1 MARKQQN
8 DPLRYAANLTALAA
22 AVYLGVTALLRL
34 AVGQLL
40 RLFNKSATLENPI
53 AVPEWVLGVFNVLLP
68 AAGLAAAFW
77 LLAVGVRATPM
88 RLRISVQM
96 PRDGRLWLFV
106 PVFLGAGFLCS
117 LLTTLLQRLLA
128 AFTRYRAPEAIRLPQ
143 SGFAT
148 FCISSACVWYPPY
161 WRSCWC
167 AAPCRQC
174 FPAGEHGFP
183 SLYPVWCS
191 RCCTAISR
199 RCRLCSSC
207 RCSWGW
213 RPTVPALWRW
223 EWRCTLLITQCRFFF
238 ICGAEDGRCVR
249 LCVCGIP
256 GGRVLRGG
264 RGVSCGHSPPG
275 RNAPFQAHPPGI
287 RPQEPPEPSGAPGVC
302 AAVPAGD
309 GVHGAARGMA
319 AVREIRKVGFIW
331 MISR

>member
-148 FCISSACVWYPPY
+148 FLYFIGMCVVPAVLEELLVRGAMQAVLSRWGTWFSIVVSSVV
-161 WRSCWC
+161 
-167 AAPCRQC
+167 
-174 FPAGEHGFP
+174 FTLLHGDIAQMP
-183 SLYPVWCS
+183 SLFILSVLMGLAAY
-191 RCCTAISR
+191 CTGS
-199 RCRLCSSC
+199 L
-207 RCSWGW
+207 
-213 RPTVPALWRW
+213 ALGMA
-223 EWRCTLLITQCRFFF
+223 LLIMQCRFFF
-238 ICGAEDGRCVR
+238 YMRRRRWTACPLLR
-249 LCVCGIP
+249 LRDTWWPCSAWGPWC
-256 GGRVLRGG
+256 VLR
-264 RGVSCGHSPPG
+264 
-275 RNAPFQAHPPGI
+275 PF
-287 RPQEPPEPSGAPGVC
+287 
-302 AAVPAGD
+302 AAWA
-309 GVHGAARGMA
+309 
-319 AVREIRKVGFIW
+319 
-331 MISR
+331 

>member
-148 FCISSACVWYPPY
+148 FLYFIGMCVVPAVLEELLVRGAMQAVLSRWGTWFSIVVSSVV
-161 WRSCWC
+161 
-167 AAPCRQC
+167 
-174 FPAGEHGFP
+174 FTLLHGDIAQMP
-183 SLYPVWCS
+183 SLFILSVLMRLAAVAMRVICDAGAVPHV
-191 RCCTAISR
+191 R
-199 RCRLCSSC
+199 RGHRQQSYQARRVRRTGCK
-207 RCSWGW
+207 GG
-213 RPTVPALWRW
+213 
-223 EWRCTLLITQCRFFF
+223 LLRQ
-238 ICGAEDGRCVR
+238 
-249 LCVCGIP
+249 
-256 GGRVLRGG
+256 
-264 RGVSCGHSPPG
+264 
-275 RNAPFQAHPPGI
+275 RNG
-287 RPQEPPEPSGAPGVC
+287 SVC
-302 AAVPAGD
+302 AAFQSPPPGGGRAAGGRMRRAAG
-309 GVHGAARGMA
+309 GV
-319 AVREIRKVGFIW
+319 F
-331 MISR
+331 

>member
-148 FCISSACVWYPPY
+148 FLYFIGMCV
-161 WRSCWC
+161 
-167 AAPCRQC
+167 
-174 FPAGEHGFP
+174 
-183 SLYPVWCS
+183 
-191 RCCTAISR
+191 
-199 RCRLCSSC
+199 
-207 RCSWGW
+207 
-213 RPTVPALWRW
+213 VPAVL
-223 EWRCTLLITQCRFFF
+223 EELL
-238 ICGAEDGRCVR
+238 VR
-249 LCVCGIP
+249 GCL
-256 GGRVLRGG
+256 LYT
-264 RGVSCGHSPPG
+264 SPSP
-275 RNAPFQAHPPGI
+275 RDC
-287 RPQEPPEPSGAPGVC
+287 S
-302 AAVPAGD
+302 
-309 GVHGAARGMA
+309 
-319 AVREIRKVGFIW
+319 
-331 MISR
+331 

>member
-148 FCISSACVWYPPY
+148 FLYFIGMCVVPAVLEELLVRGAMQAVLSRWGTWFSIVVSSVV
-161 WRSCWC
+161 
-167 AAPCRQC
+167 
-174 FPAGEHGFP
+174 FTLLHGDIAQMP
-183 SLYPVWCS
+183 SLFILSVLMGLAAY
-191 RCCTAISR
+191 CTGSLA
-199 RCRLCSSC
+199 LGMALHFAYNPMSC
-207 RCSWGW
+207 LFLY
-213 RPTVPALWRW
+213 AA
-223 EWRCTLLITQCRFFF
+223 QKM
-238 ICGAEDGRCVR
+238 D
-249 LCVCGIP
+249 
-256 GGRVLRGG
+256 
-264 RGVSCGHSPPG
+264 GVSAFAFAGYLVAVFCVGAVVCLAAIRRLGVMRRFRPIPRVYDPKNRQS
-275 RNAPFQAHPPGI
+275 RLERLASAPLFPLVMACMAL
-287 RPQEPPEPSGAPGVC
+287 R
-302 AAVPAGD
+302 AAWPLFA
-309 GVHGAARGMA
+309 
-319 AVREIRKVGFIW
+319 K
-331 MISR
+331 